1 VILTVDLGTSVTK
14 VVVWGAE
21 GQLAVGR
28 SALQCTYSAGNRA
41 EQDPASWW
49 PSVVSACESARAALG
64 ASAVD
69 VFGAVEALG
78 FSAARQTFVPVADDA
93 TPLGPALLWS
103 DRRAR
108 AEAVALAES
117 FGDSGSIGDGGAS
130 FGDGGASLG
139 DEGASVGS
147 GARWVRRRTGLVLD
161 AGSVAAK
168 VRWLERHE
176 PQRIE
181 VARWLLAPRD
191 LVAWHLTGE
200 VSTDHT
206 LASAT
211 GLYEIPGDGSD
222 PGPLLPGL
230 VDAAV
235 AEKLPGSRPSDSV
248 LGGLLAEPAG
258 ELRVPA
264 GIPVVIGAGD
274 RACEVL
280 GTGAS
285 GSWPMVSWGT
295 TANVSVPLPRLGAV
309 MSDAMIVT
317 RGAIGGWLLE
327 GGLSAAGSLVDWL
340 ARLAGLDTDSL
351 MERARCSPPGSR
363 GVIVLPWLGG
373 ARAPWWRDTA
383 RGAVVGLSFD
393 HDVGDMARA
402 VIESVAWDVQRCL
415 ESATAARTGSTSPVG
430 LVLAGGGSNSAL
442 WTEILASVTALPVR
456 RPRWAEAASA
466 GAAMLVARATG
477 AEVGLEVAAYVE
489 NVEDVEDVEDADPF
503 RPEAAMVECY
513 ASLRPAVDAAAEAVI
528 GLQS

>member
-28 SALQCTYSAGNRA
+28 SALDCTYSAGNRA

-69 VFGAVEALG
+69 VFGAIEAVG
-78 FSAARQTFVPVADDA
+78 FSAARQTFVPVAEDA

-103 DRRAR
+103 DRRAH

-117 FGDSGSIGDGGAS
+117 FEDRAS
-130 FGDGGASLG
+130 ARD
-139 DEGASVGS
+139 DNASVGED
-147 GARWVRRRTGLVLD
+147 GARFVRRRTGLVLD

-168 VRWLERHE
+168 LRWLENHE
-176 PQRIE
+176 PQRLE
-181 VARWLLAPRD
+181 RARWLLAPRD
-191 LVAWHLTGE
+191 LVASHLTGA

-211 GLYEIPGDGSD
+211 GLYEMAGDGGRSD
-222 PGPLLPGL
+222 MGPLLPGL
-230 VDAAV
+230 VDDAV
-235 AEKLPGSRPSDSV
+235 AEKLPGSLPSDAV
-248 LGGLLAEPAG
+248 LGGLLLGPAG
-258 ELRVPA
+258 ALGVRP

-280 GTGAS
+280 GTSAS
-285 GSWPMVSWGT
+285 ASWPMVSWGT
-295 TANVSVPLPRLGAV
+295 TANVSVPLPRLGEA
-309 MSDAMIVT
+309 MPDAMIVT
-317 RGAIGGWLLE
+317 GGALGGVLLE
-327 GGLSAAGSLVDWL
+327 GGLSAAGSLLDWL
-340 ARLAGLDTDSL
+340 ARLAGVEVGSLLD
-351 MERARCSPPGSR
+351 RARSSPPGSG

-383 RGAVVGLSFD
+383 RGGVVGLAFD

-415 ESATAARTGSTSPVG
+415 ESATSARAGSTGPVG
-430 LVLAGGGSNSAL
+430 LVLAGGGSNSPL
-442 WTEILASVTALPVR
+442 WTEILAAVTGLPVR
-456 RPRWAEAASA
+456 RPRWTEAASA
-466 GAAMLVARATG
+466 GAAMLAARATG
-477 AEVGLEVAAYVE
+477 ADVGLDATV
-489 NVEDVEDVEDADPF
+489 DGEDADPI
-503 RPEAAMVECY
+503 RPDGALVDCY
-513 ASLRPAVDAAAEAVI
+513 ASLRPGVDAAAGAVI
-528 GLQS
+528 GLGS

>member
-1 VILTVDLGTSVTK
+1 MILTVDLGTSVTK
-14 VVVWGAE
+14 VIVWGAE

-28 SALQCTYSAGNRA
+28 STLQCTYSPGNRA
-41 EQDPASWW
+41 EQDSASWW
-49 PSVVSACESARAALG
+49 PSVVSACESARLALG

-78 FSAARQTFVPVADDA
+78 FSAARQTFVPVADDG

-117 FGDSGSIGDGGAS
+117 FGDGGSFGDRGSFGDGGAS
-130 FGDGGASLG
+130 FGE
-139 DEGASVGS
+139 EGASVGED

-181 VARWLLAPRD
+181 MARWLLAPRD

-211 GLYEIPGDGSD
+211 GLYEMSGDGGD
-222 PGPLLPGL
+222 PGPHLPGL

-248 LGGLLAEPAG
+248 LGGLLAGPAG
-258 ELRVPA
+258 ELGVPA

-285 GSWPMVSWGT
+285 ESWPMVSWGT
-295 TANVSVPLPRLGAV
+295 TANVSVPLPRLGDV
-309 MSDAMIVT
+309 MPDAMIVT
-317 RGAIGGWLLE
+317 RGALGGLLLE

-340 ARLAGLDTDSL
+340 GRLAGLDTGSL
-351 MERARCSPPGSR
+351 MDRARSSPPGSR

-415 ESATAARTGSTSPVG
+415 ESATAAYTGSAGPVG

-442 WTEILASVTALPVR
+442 WTEILAAVTGLPVR
-456 RPRWAEAASA
+456 RPRWGEAASA
-466 GAAMLVARATG
+466 GAAMLVARATE
-477 AEVGLEVAAYVE
+477 AEAGL
-489 NVEDVEDVEDADPF
+489 DVTAGGEDADPI
-503 RPEAAMVECY
+503 RPDAAMVECY
-513 ASLRPAVDAAAEAVI
+513 ASLRPGVDAAAQAVI
-528 GLQS
+528 GLRS